1 MNRKIVAAAA
11 AALTGA
17 GLVTALAL
25 TPSASAGQAVSAADQ
40 VQSEIVAALSR
51 DLKISPDQARNR
63 LAGEQR
69 AALADSVLKTRL
81 GSAYAGSWL
90 DASGAMLTVAVTD
103 QALAGDVRAAG
114 ATPKA
119 VTRSAAQL
127 EAAKLSLDAR
137 ASQAPAT
144 VPGWYVDVVTNSVV
158 VQANAGG
165 EAAAMSWASTSGVR
179 GDLVR
184 VETSLETPVPL
195 IDVIGGNAYTFG
207 SGRCSIGFSV
217 EGGFVTA
224 GHCGTTGTR
233 TSNPSGAVAG
243 SSFPGNDYGWVRV
256 DAGNTPRPLVNRYP
270 GTVPV
275 AGSQEAAIGA
285 SVCRSGSTT
294 GWHCGTIQ
302 QKNASVNYPQGTV
315 SGLTRTNACAEPGD
329 SGGSWL
335 AGDQA
340 QGVTS
345 GGSGNC
351 SSGGTFY
358 FQPISEI
365 LSVYSLRLVTSGSN
379 PPSSTTTTPTAP
391 TSTTSTP
398 TTSNPPTGSWAPN
411 TYYAA
416 GVTATYNGGSY
427 RAIQS
432 HTSQTGWEPP
442 NVPALWARA

>member
-1 MNRKIVAAAA
+1 MKRKIVAAAA

-17 GLVTALAL
+17 GLVTAVAL
-25 TPSASAGQAVSAADQ
+25 TPSASAGQTVTAADQ

-51 DLKISPDQARNR
+51 DLKISPDQARTR
-63 LAGEQR
+63 LADEQK
-69 AALADSVLKTRL
+69 AAYTDSALKTRL
-81 GSAYAGSWL
+81 GSSYAGSWL
-90 DASGAMLTVAVTD
+90 DAAGTKLTVAVTD
-103 QALAGDVRAAG
+103 AALEGTVRTAG
-114 ATPKA
+114 ATPKT
-119 VTRSAAQL
+119 VTRSVAQL
-127 EAAKLSLDAR
+127 DAAKLSLDTKG
-137 ASQAPAT
+137 STAPKN
-144 VPGWYVDVVTNSVV
+144 VPGWYVDVVTNSIVV
-158 VQANAGG
+158 LSHAGG
-165 EAAAMSWASTSGVR
+165 EAAAKSWATASGVR
-179 GDLVR
+179 ADAVR
-184 VETSLETPVPL
+184 VETSTESPVPL

-233 TSNPSGAVAG
+233 TSNPSGSVAG
-243 SSFPGNDYGWVRV
+243 STFPGNDYAWVRV
-256 DAGNTPRPLVNRYP
+256 DAGNTPRGLVNRYP

-302 QKNASVNYPQGTV
+302 QKNASVTYPQGTV

-351 SSGGTFY
+351 TSGGTFY
-358 FQPISEI
+358 FQPVSVI
-365 LSVYSLRLVTSGSN
+365 LSVYGLRLVTSGSN
-379 PPSSTTTTPTAP
+379 PPTSTTTTPT
-391 TSTTSTP
+391 T
-398 TTSNPPTGSWAPN
+398 TTSNPPTGTWAAG
-411 TYYAA
+411 TTYAA
-416 GVTATYNGGSY
+416 GATVTYNGVSY
-427 RAIQS
+427 RALQG
-432 HTSQTGWEPP
+432 HTAQAGWEPP

>member
-17 GLVTALAL
+17 GLVTAVAL
-25 TPSASAGQAVSAADQ
+25 TPSASAGQTASAADQ
-40 VQSEIVAALSR
+40 VQSEIVAALAR
-51 DLKISPDQARNR
+51 DLKISPDQAKTR
-63 LAGEQR
+63 LAGEQKAAR
-69 AALADSVLKTRL
+69 ADGDLKTRL
-81 GSAYAGSWL
+81 GPSYAGSWL
-90 DASGAMLTVAVTD
+90 DASGTTLTVAVTD
-103 QALAGDVRAAG
+103 AALEGVVRAAG
-114 ATPKA
+114 ATPKT

-127 EAAKLSLDAR
+127 DAAKLSLDAKGT
-137 ASQAPAT
+137 SAPKT
-144 VPGWYVDVVTNSVV
+144 VPGWYVDATTNSIVV
-158 VQANAGG
+158 LANAGG
-165 EAAAMSWASTSGVR
+165 EAAAKSWATASGVR
-179 GDLVR
+179 ADAVR
-184 VETSLETPVPL
+184 VETSTESPVPL

-233 TSNPSGAVAG
+233 TSNPSGTVAG
-243 SSFPGNDYGWVRV
+243 SSFPGNDYAWVRV
-256 DAGNTPRPLVNRYP
+256 DAGNTPRGLVNRYP

-379 PPSSTTTTPTAP
+379 PPSSTTPTT
-391 TSTTSTP
+391 
-398 TTSNPPTGSWAPN
+398 TTSNNPPGGTWAAG
-411 TYYAA
+411 TTYAA
-416 GVTATYNGGSY
+416 GATVTYDGVSY
-427 RAIQS
+427 RALQG
-432 HTSQTGWEPP
+432 HTAQVGWEPP

>member
-1 MNRKIVAAAA
+1 MNRKIVSAAAA
-11 AALTGA
+11 AVTGA
-17 GLVTALAL
+17 GLVTAIAL
-25 TPSASAGQAVSAADQ
+25 TPSASAGQTVSAADQ
-40 VQSEIVAALSR
+40 VRSEIVAALSR
-51 DLKISPDQARNR
+51 DLKISPDQASAR
-63 LAGEQR
+63 LAGEQK
-69 AALADSVLKTRL
+69 AAHTDGALKTRL
-81 GSAYAGSWL
+81 GPSYAGSWL
-90 DASGAMLTVAVTD
+90 DAAGTTLTVAVTD
-103 QALAGDVRAAG
+103 AALEGAVRAAG
-114 ATPKA
+114 ATPKT

-127 EAAKLSLDAR
+127 DAAKLSLDTKGT
-137 ASQAPAT
+137 SAPKT
-144 VPGWYVDVVTNSVV
+144 VPGWYVDATTNSIVV
-158 VQANAGG
+158 LANAGTE
-165 EAAAMSWASTSGVR
+165 EAAKSWATASGVSA
-179 GDLVR
+179 DAVR
-184 VETSLETPVPL
+184 VATSTESPVPL

-233 TSNPSGAVAG
+233 TSNPSGTVAG
-243 SSFPGNDYGWVRV
+243 SSFPGNDYAWVRV
-256 DAGNTPRPLVNRYP
+256 DAGNTPRGLVNRYP

-379 PPSSTTTTPTAP
+379 PPTSTTTTPTG
-391 TSTTSTP
+391 P
-398 TTSNPPTGSWAPN
+398 TTSNPPTGTWAAG
-411 TYYAA
+411 TTYAA
-416 GVTATYNGGSY
+416 GATVTYNGASY
-427 RAIQS
+427 RALQG
-432 HTSQTGWEPP
+432 HTAQAGWEPP
-442 NVPALWARA
+442 NVPALWARS